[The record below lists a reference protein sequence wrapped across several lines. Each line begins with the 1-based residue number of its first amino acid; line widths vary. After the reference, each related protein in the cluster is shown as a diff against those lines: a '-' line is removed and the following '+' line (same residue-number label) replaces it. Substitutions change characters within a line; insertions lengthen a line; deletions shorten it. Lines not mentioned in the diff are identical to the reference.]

1 MIDSHHHLWAY
12 NTTEFGWI
20 TKDMEVIRRS
30 FMASDLSD
38 LLEGT
43 GVTGTVAVQAR
54 TCLEEN
60 TFLLEQARESQLI
73 QGIVGWVDLSA
84 DDVAGQL
91 DRYCADTLFKGIRE
105 ITQGASDDQFFDHP
119 RFNEGVK
126 ELAQRGLTYD
136 VLIFQ
141 DQLDAAICFIDR
153 HPDQSFV
160 LDHGGKPEIR
170 REMFPDAWEKGIREM
185 AKRDHL
191 VCKLSGLATEVR
203 DASWDDDL
211 MCRYI
216 DVLLES
222 FGPTRLMFGSDW
234 PVCLLA
240 SEYRRWQAIVQRQIA
255 QLSSAEQDA
264 ILSQTA
270 RHFYSL

>member
-1 MIDSHHHLWAY
+1 MIYLRVRGLLGRLLCKREPVWRK
-12 NTTEFGWI
+12 I
-20 TKDMEVIRRS
+20 PS
-30 FMASDLSD
+30 FLSK
-38 LLEGT
+38 L
-43 GVTGTVAVQAR
+43 
-54 TCLEEN
+54 
-60 TFLLEQARESQLI
+60 RESQLI

-91 DRYCADTLFKGIRE
+91 DRYCADPLFKGIRE
-105 ITQGASDDQFFDHP
+105 ITQGASDDQFFDHS

-141 DQLDAAICFIDR
+141 DQLDAAIRFIDR
-153 HPDQSFV
+153 HPDQPFV

-170 REMFPDAWEKGIREM
+170 REIFPDAWEKGIREM

-222 FGPTRLMFGSDW
+222 FGPTRPYVGSDW